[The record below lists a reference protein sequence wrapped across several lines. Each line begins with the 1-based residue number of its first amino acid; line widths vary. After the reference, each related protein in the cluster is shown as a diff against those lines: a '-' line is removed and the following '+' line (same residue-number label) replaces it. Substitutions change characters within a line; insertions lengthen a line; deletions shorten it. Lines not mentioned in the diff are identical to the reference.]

1 MHLMKYLIISII
13 ALLQIITFCIAASK
27 YIVSENKRDKIE
39 YLIISLSGLIGF
51 ILFTNPVV
59 LLY

>member
-1 MHLMKYLIISII
+1 MHLMKYLIISIT
-13 ALLQIITFCIAASK
+13 ALLKIITFCIAASK
-27 YIVSENKRDKIE
+27 YIVSNNKRDKIE

>member
-1 MHLMKYLIISII
+1 MHLMKYLIISIT

-27 YIVSENKRDKIE
+27 YIVSVNRKERIE

>member
-1 MHLMKYLIISII
+1 MQLMKYLIISII

-27 YIVSENKRDKIE
+27 YIVSNNKRDKIE

-51 ILFTNPVV
+51 ILFTNPVMY
-59 LLY
+59 LL

>member
-13 ALLQIITFCIAASK
+13 TLLQIITFCIASSK
-27 YIVSENKRDKIE
+27 YIASNNKRDKIE

-51 ILFTNPVV
+51 ILVTNPVV

>member
-27 YIVSENKRDKIE
+27 YITSVNRKERIE

>member
-1 MHLMKYLIISII
+1 MYFIKYLIIG
-13 ALLQIITFCIAASK
+13 AVVTLQIITFCIAASK
-27 YIVSENKRDKIE
+27 YILSNNRKERIE

-51 ILFTNPVV
+51 ILFTNPIV

>member
-13 ALLQIITFCIAASK
+13 ALLQIITFCIASSK
-27 YIVSENKRDKIE
+27 YIVSNDKRDKFE